1 MAKLNI
7 DLTLTSTDLFPDES
21 LNLNLLDQLDVLG
34 PVTTKRVIIDSS
46 ASVLTTSNMVLL
58 ASGSTKSYVL
68 LYNTSEATSGEIIT
82 IGDDTNDDAALEE
95 INLELAP
102 GEFAFFPWNAS
113 RDIVAD
119 ASSGTPT
126 LEVRAYQVAL

>member
-1 MAKLNI
+1 MATLTPT
-7 DLTLTSTDLFPDES
+7 LTLTSTDLFPDES
-21 LNLNLLDQLDVLG
+21 LNLNLTDSLEVLG
-34 PVTTKRVIIDSS
+34 PVTTKRIVLESG
-46 ASVLTTSNMVLL
+46 ASNLQTQIALL

-68 LYNTSEATSGEIIT
+68 LYNTSTATSGEIIT
-82 IGDDTNDDAALEE
+82 IGDDTNGDAALEE

-126 LEVRAYQVAL
+126 LEVRAYQAAL

>member
-82 IGDDTNDDAALEE
+82 IGDDAALEE

>member
-1 MAKLNI
+1 MATLTPTI
-7 DLTLTSTDLFPDES
+7 TLTSTDLFPDES
-21 LNLNLLDQLDVLG
+21 LNLNLTDSLEVLG
-34 PVTTKRVIIDSS
+34 PVTTKRIVLDSG
-46 ASVLTTSNMVLL
+46 ASNLQTQIALL

-68 LYNTSEATSGEIIT
+68 LYNTSTATSGEIIT
-82 IGDDTNDDAALEE
+82 IGDDTNGDAALEE

-126 LEVRAYQVAL
+126 LEVRAYQAAL

>member
-1 MAKLNI
+1 MATLTPS
-7 DLTLTSTDLFPDES
+7 LTLTSTDLFPDES
-21 LNLNLLDQLDVLG
+21 LNLNLTDSLEVLG
-34 PVTTKRVIIDSS
+34 PVTTKRIVLDSG
-46 ASVLTTSNMVLL
+46 ASNLQTQIALL
-58 ASGSTKSYVL
+58 ASGATGKAYVL
-68 LYNTSEATSGEIIT
+68 LYNTSTATSGEIIT
-82 IGDDTNDDAALEE
+82 IGDDTNGDAALEE

-126 LEVRAYQVAL
+126 LEVRAYQAAL

>member
-1 MAKLNI
+1 MATLTPT
-7 DLTLTSTDLFPDES
+7 LTLTSTDLFPDES
-21 LNLNLLDQLDVLG
+21 LNLNLTDSLEVLG
-34 PVTTKRVIIDSS
+34 PVTTKRIVLDSG
-46 ASVLTTSNMVLL
+46 ASDLQTQIALL

-68 LYNTSEATSGEIIT
+68 LYKTSTATSGEIIT
-82 IGDDTNDDAALEE
+82 IGDDTNGDAALEE

-102 GEFAFFPWNAS
+102 GEFAFFPWNAT

-126 LEVRAYQVAL
+126 LEVRAYQAAL

>member
-1 MAKLNI
+1 MATLTPT
-7 DLTLTSTDLFPDES
+7 LTLTSTDLFPDES
-21 LNLNLLDQLDVLG
+21 LNLNLTDSLEVLG
-34 PVTTKRVIIDSS
+34 PVTTKRIVLDSG
-46 ASVLTTSNMVLL
+46 ASNLQTQIALL

-68 LYNTSEATSGEIIT
+68 LYNTSTATSGEIIT
-82 IGDDTNDDAALEE
+82 IGDDTNGAAALEE

-126 LEVRAYQVAL
+126 LEVRAYQAAL

>member
-1 MAKLNI
+1 MATLTPTI
-7 DLTLTSTDLFPDES
+7 TLTSTDLFPDES
-21 LNLNLLDQLDVLG
+21 LNLNLTDSLEVLG
-34 PVTTKRVIIDSS
+34 PVTTKRIVLDSG
-46 ASVLTTSNMVLL
+46 ASNLQTQIALL

-68 LYNTSEATSGEIIT
+68 LYNTSTATSGEIIT
-82 IGDDTNDDAALEE
+82 IGDDTNGDAALEE

-126 LEVRAYQVAL
+126 LEVRAFQAAL

>member
-1 MAKLNI
+1 MATLTPT
-7 DLTLTSTDLFPDES
+7 LTLTSTDLFPDES
-21 LNLNLLDQLDVLG
+21 LNLNLTDSLEVLG
-34 PVTTKRVIIDSS
+34 PVTTKRIVLDSG
-46 ASVLTTSNMVLL
+46 ASNLQTQIALL

-68 LYNTSEATSGEIIT
+68 LYNTSTPTSCEIIT
-82 IGDDTNDDAALEE
+82 IGDDTNGDAALEE

-126 LEVRAYQVAL
+126 LEVRAYQAAL

>member
-1 MAKLNI
+1 MARLNI

-21 LNLNLLDQLDVLG
+21 LSLNLLDDLEVLG
-34 PVTTKRVIIDSS
+34 PVTTKRIVLDSA
-46 ASVLTTSNMVLL
+46 ASDLQTQIALL

-68 LYNTSEATSGEIIT
+68 LYNTSTATSGEIIT
-82 IGDDTNDDAALEE
+82 IGDDTNGDAALEE

-126 LEVRAYQVAL
+126 LEIRAYQAAL